1 VRLLRYSRSQTRFHF
16 PGEAFEEN
24 LQEPLQALEPDV
36 LGEGPVGRGD
46 STTVVIAADTM
57 LQIDL
62 HHVEVPENDD
72 DPRSPIVETNSW
84 NGCPRARTA
93 GPISL
98 RSGRLA

>member
-1 VRLLRYSRSQTRFHF
+1 V
-16 PGEAFEEN
+16 P
-24 LQEPLQALEPDV
+24 PQALESDV
-36 LGEGPVGRGD
+36 LGELRAAAGPVGRGD
-46 STTVVIAADTM
+46 STTVVIDADTV

-62 HHVEVPENDD
+62 HPVEESENDD

-98 RSGRLA
+98 RSGRLT